1 MTKPGVMLLAAA
13 MLGGLAACG
22 QSSPS
27 PPSAAPAAPSLPSVD
42 TAGARSLLSEDEALE
57 PLSFPAE
64 GSTTVTGEV
73 VGYRSTA
80 YAVPVAA
87 GQTLRVDFA
96 PSNTN
101 LYVNIHDTA
110 DQSGAAVFRGE
121 VEGAQATL
129 TPAEPTTYLIRPFQ
143 PRATARRGER
153 GAFTLAISR
162 R

>member
-1 MTKPGVMLLAAA
+1 MTTSGVRLLAA
-13 MLGGLAACG
+13 LLLFGLAACAG
-22 QSSPS
+22 S
-27 PPSAAPAAPSLPSVD
+27 PPAPQTQAQATPSLPSVD
-42 TAGARSLLSEDEALE
+42 TAGAQSLLSADEALQ

-64 GSTTVTGEV
+64 GSTTVTGSV

-80 YAVPVAA
+80 FAVPVAA
-87 GQTLRVDFA
+87 GQTLAVDFE

-101 LYVNIHDTA
+101 LYMNIHDTA

-121 VEGAQATL
+121 MEGAQATL

-153 GAFTLAISR
+153 GDFTIAFAR